1 MFGIYFKNHNDLRR
15 LLTDYSFLGYPL
27 RKDFPLSGYIEL
39 RYDDT
44 LNSIVYEQVHLTQSY
59 RYFTFQN
66 P

>member
-1 MFGIYFKNHNDLRR
+1 
-15 LLTDYSFLGYPL
+15 
-27 RKDFPLSGYIEL
+27 L

-66 P
+66 PWINK